1 MTHMSAA
8 PQALNSHANYL
19 AELAGKVS
27 DAADKGDGVSFGVD
41 SFGLVGQMFA
51 TQARDTSQQAVEQLK
66 TFSERTDTLAQA
78 IRDCANAYT
87 AEDDNQAACLAKIE
101 W

>member
-1 MTHMSAA
+1 MSVT
-8 PQALNSHANYL
+8 PQALSSHANYL
-19 AELAGKVS
+19 SDLAGKIS
-27 DAADKGDGVSFGVD
+27 DAAEKGDGVSFGAD

-51 TQARDTSQQAVEQLK
+51 SQARETSEQAVQQLQ
-66 TFSERTDTLAQA
+66 TFSERTDKLRQA
-78 IRDCANAYT
+78 VSDCADAYT

>member
-1 MTHMSAA
+1 MTHTSVT
-8 PQALNSHANYL
+8 PQALSSHANYL
-19 AELAGKVS
+19 ADLAGKIS
-27 DAADKGDGVSFGVD
+27 DAADKGGGVSFGVD

-51 TQARDTSQQAVEQLK
+51 TQARETSQQAVQQLK
-66 TFSERTDTLAQA
+66 TFSERTDKLGEAVG
-78 IRDCANAYT
+78 DCAKAYT